1 MTHGSDHE
9 YMQDPQGRVR
19 FFGIYEGIVKEINDP
34 LKKGRIKVQVTVTG
48 QEVTGW
54 AKAVLP
60 ITHNANHP
68 DHKEHLAS
76 EIAALL
82 TTTSVSASG
91 TASSGGSP
99 AHTHPVSVTVPA
111 LTVVAKS
118 GAGTLKHPH
127 KIVVNAIKKWNGSDA
142 KTAMFNDETST
153 DEHTPHRYVPNKG
166 QRVWIM
172 FVAGLLEEPV
182 WIGVQG

>member
-1 MTHGSDHE
+1 MITDAD

-48 QEVTGW
+48 QEVSGW
-54 AKAVLP
+54 ARAVLP

-68 DHKEHLAS
+68 DHQEHTAAQ
-76 EIAALL
+76 IAALL
-82 TTTSVSASG
+82 TTTSTSITDSRGDSA
-91 TASSGGSP
+91 
-99 AHTHPVSVTVPA
+99 TVPA
-111 LTVVAKS
+111 LTVVAKG

-142 KTAMFNDETST
+142 KTAMFNDATNT

-182 WIGVQG
+182 WIGVQE

>member
-1 MTHGSDHE
+1 MSTEAD
-9 YMQDPQGRVR
+9 YMQDPQGRTR

-48 QEVTGW
+48 QEVTDW
-54 AKAVLP
+54 ARAVLP

-68 DHKEHLAS
+68 DHQEHTAAQ
-76 EIAALL
+76 IAALL
-82 TTTSVSASG
+82 TTTSI
-91 TASSGGSP
+91 
-99 AHTHPVSVTVPA
+99 SVTDSRGDTETIPA
-111 LTVVAKS
+111 LTVVAKG

-142 KTAMFNDETST
+142 KTAMFNDATNT

>member
-1 MTHGSDHE
+1 MTTDDINQE
-9 YMQDPQGRVR
+9 TYMQDPQGRTR
-19 FFGIYEGIVKEINDP
+19 FYGIYEGIVKEINDP
-34 LKKGRIKVQVTVTG
+34 LKKGRVKVQVTVTG
-48 QEVTGW
+48 QEVSGW
-54 AKAVLP
+54 ARAVLP

-68 DHKEHLAS
+68 DHQEHTAAQ
-76 EIAALL
+76 IAALL
-82 TTTSVSASG
+82 TTTSTSITDSRGDSA
-91 TASSGGSP
+91 
-99 AHTHPVSVTVPA
+99 TVPA
-111 LTVVAKS
+111 LTVVAKG

-142 KTAMFNDETST
+142 KTAMFNDATNT

-182 WIGVQG
+182 WIGVQE

>member
-1 MTHGSDHE
+1 MITDAE

-68 DHKEHLAS
+68 DHQEHTAAQ
-76 EIAALL
+76 IAALL
-82 TTTSVSASG
+82 TTTSI
-91 TASSGGSP
+91 
-99 AHTHPVSVTVPA
+99 SVTDSRGDTETIPA
-111 LTVVAKS
+111 LTVVAKA
-118 GAGTLKHPH
+118 GAGTLKHLH
-127 KIVVNAIKKWNGSDA
+127 KTAVNAAKKWNGSDA
-142 KTAMFNDETST
+142 KTAMFNDATNT
-153 DEHTPHRYVPNKG
+153 DEHTPHRYVTNKG
-166 QRVWIM
+166 QRVCIM
-172 FVAGLLEEPV
+172 FVAGLIEEPV
-182 WIGVQG
+182 WI

>member
-1 MTHGSDHE
+1 MSTDAD
-9 YMQDPQGRVR
+9 YMQDPQGRTR

-48 QEVTGW
+48 QEVTDW
-54 AKAVLP
+54 ARAVLP

-68 DHKEHLAS
+68 DHQEHTAAQ
-76 EIAALL
+76 IAALL
-82 TTTSVSASG
+82 TTTSI
-91 TASSGGSP
+91 
-99 AHTHPVSVTVPA
+99 SVTDSRGDTETIPA
-111 LTVVAKS
+111 LTVVAKG

-142 KTAMFNDETST
+142 KTAMFNDATNT

>member
-1 MTHGSDHE
+1 MINDAD
-9 YMQDPQGRVR
+9 YMQDPQGRTR

-48 QEVTGW
+48 QEVTDW
-54 AKAVLP
+54 ARAVLP

-68 DHKEHLAS
+68 DHQEHTAAQ
-76 EIAALL
+76 IAALL
-82 TTTSVSASG
+82 TTTSI
-91 TASSGGSP
+91 
-99 AHTHPVSVTVPA
+99 SVTDSRGDTETIPA

-142 KTAMFNDETST
+142 KTAMFNDATNT

>member
-1 MTHGSDHE
+1 MSTDAD
-9 YMQDPQGRVR
+9 YMQDPQGRTR

-48 QEVTGW
+48 QEVTDW
-54 AKAVLP
+54 ARAVLP

-68 DHKEHLAS
+68 DHQEHTAAQ
-76 EIAALL
+76 IAALL
-82 TTTSVSASG
+82 TTTSTSITDSRGDSA
-91 TASSGGSP
+91 
-99 AHTHPVSVTVPA
+99 TVPA
-111 LTVVAKS
+111 LTVVAKA

-127 KIVVNAIKKWNGSDA
+127 KIAVNAAKKWNESDA
-142 KTAMFNDETST
+142 KTAMFNDATNT

>member
-1 MTHGSDHE
+1 MTTDDINQDT
-9 YMQDPQGRVR
+9 YMQDPQGRTR
-19 FFGIYEGIVKEINDP
+19 FYGIYEGIVKEINDP

-48 QEVTGW
+48 QEVSGW
-54 AKAVLP
+54 ARAVLP

-68 DHKEHLAS
+68 DHQEHTAAQ
-76 EIAALL
+76 IAALL
-82 TTTSVSASG
+82 TTTSTSITDSRGDSA
-91 TASSGGSP
+91 
-99 AHTHPVSVTVPA
+99 TVPA
-111 LTVVAKS
+111 LTVVAKG

-127 KIVVNAIKKWNGSDA
+127 KIVVNAIKKWNESDA
-142 KTAMFNDETST
+142 KTAMFNDATDT

-182 WIGVQG
+182 WIGVQE

>member
-1 MTHGSDHE
+1 
-9 YMQDPQGRVR
+9 MQDPQGRTR

-48 QEVTGW
+48 QEVTDW
-54 AKAVLP
+54 ARAVLP

-68 DHKEHLAS
+68 DHQEHTAAQ
-76 EIAALL
+76 IAALL
-82 TTTSVSASG
+82 TTTSTSITDSRGDSA
-91 TASSGGSP
+91 
-99 AHTHPVSVTVPA
+99 TVPA
-111 LTVVAKS
+111 LTVVAKA

-127 KIVVNAIKKWNGSDA
+127 KIAVNAAKKWNGSDA
-142 KTAMFNDETST
+142 KTAMFNDATNT

>member
-1 MTHGSDHE
+1 
-9 YMQDPQGRVR
+9 MQDPQGRVR

-48 QEVTGW
+48 QEVSGW
-54 AKAVLP
+54 ARAVLP

-68 DHKEHLAS
+68 DHQEHTAAQ
-76 EIAALL
+76 IAALL
-82 TTTSVSASG
+82 TTTSTSITDSRGDSA
-91 TASSGGSP
+91 
-99 AHTHPVSVTVPA
+99 TVPA
-111 LTVVAKS
+111 LTVVAKG

-127 KIVVNAIKKWNGSDA
+127 KIVVNAIKKWNGSDD
-142 KTAMFNDETST
+142 KTEMFNDATDT

-182 WIGVQG
+182 WIGVQE

>member
-1 MTHGSDHE
+1 MITDAD
-9 YMQDPQGRVR
+9 YMQDPQGRTR

-48 QEVTGW
+48 QEVTDW
-54 AKAVLP
+54 ARAVLP

-68 DHKEHLAS
+68 DHQEHTAAQ
-76 EIAALL
+76 IAALL
-82 TTTSVSASG
+82 TTTSI
-91 TASSGGSP
+91 
-99 AHTHPVSVTVPA
+99 SVTDSRGDTETIPA
-111 LTVVAKS
+111 LTVVAKG

-127 KIVVNAIKKWNGSDA
+127 KIAVNAAKKWNGSDA
-142 KTAMFNDETST
+142 KTAMFNDATNT

>member
-1 MTHGSDHE
+1 MTTNDINQE
-9 YMQDPQGRVR
+9 TYMQDPQGRTR
-19 FFGIYEGIVKEINDP
+19 FYGIYEGIVKEINDP
-34 LKKGRIKVQVTVTG
+34 LKKGRVKVQVTVTG
-48 QEVTGW
+48 QEVSGW
-54 AKAVLP
+54 ARAVLP

-68 DHKEHLAS
+68 DHQEHTAAQ
-76 EIAALL
+76 IAALL
-82 TTTSVSASG
+82 TTTSTSITDSRGDSA
-91 TASSGGSP
+91 
-99 AHTHPVSVTVPA
+99 TVPA
-111 LTVVAKS
+111 LTVVAKG

-142 KTAMFNDETST
+142 KTAMFNDATNT

-182 WIGVQG
+182 WIGVQE

>member
-1 MTHGSDHE
+1 MITDAD
-9 YMQDPQGRVR
+9 YMQDPQGRTR

-48 QEVTGW
+48 QEVTDW
-54 AKAVLP
+54 ARAVLP

-68 DHKEHLAS
+68 DHQEHTAAQ
-76 EIAALL
+76 IAALL
-82 TTTSVSASG
+82 TTT
-91 TASSGGSP
+91 P
-99 AHTHPVSVTVPA
+99 ISVTDSRGDTETIPA
-111 LTVVAKS
+111 LTVVAKG

-142 KTAMFNDETST
+142 KTAMFNDATNT

>member
-1 MTHGSDHE
+1 MTIGE
-9 YMQDPQGRVR
+9 VNPETYMCDPQGRVR

-68 DHKEHLAS
+68 DHQEHTAAQ
-76 EIAALL
+76 IAALL
-82 TTTSVSASG
+82 TTSSTSVTSGSASG
-91 TASSGGSP
+91 GT
-99 AHTHPVSVTVPA
+99 AHTHPITIPA
-111 LTVVAKS
+111 LTVVAKA

-127 KIVVNAIKKWNGSDA
+127 KTAVDATKKWNGSDA
-142 KTAMFNDETST
+142 KTSMFNDATST

>member
-1 MTHGSDHE
+1 MITDAD

-48 QEVTGW
+48 QEVSGW
-54 AKAVLP
+54 ARAVLP

-68 DHKEHLAS
+68 DHQEHTAAQ
-76 EIAALL
+76 IAALL
-82 TTTSVSASG
+82 TTTSTSITDSRGDSA
-91 TASSGGSP
+91 
-99 AHTHPVSVTVPA
+99 TVPA
-111 LTVVAKS
+111 LTVVAKG

-127 KIVVNAIKKWNGSDA
+127 KIVVNAIKKWNGSDD
-142 KTAMFNDETST
+142 KTEMFNDATDT

-182 WIGVQG
+182 WIGVQE

>member
-1 MTHGSDHE
+1 MITDAD
-9 YMQDPQGRVR
+9 YMQDPQGRTR

-48 QEVTGW
+48 QEVTDW
-54 AKAVLP
+54 ARAVLP

-68 DHKEHLAS
+68 DHQEHTAAQ
-76 EIAALL
+76 IAALL
-82 TTTSVSASG
+82 TTTSVSITDSRGDSA
-91 TASSGGSP
+91 
-99 AHTHPVSVTVPA
+99 TVPA
-111 LTVVAKS
+111 LTVVAKA
-118 GAGTLKHPH
+118 GAGTLKHLH
-127 KIVVNAIKKWNGSDA
+127 KTAVNAAKKWNGSDA
-142 KTAMFNDETST
+142 KTAMFNDATNT

-182 WIGVQG
+182 WIGVQE